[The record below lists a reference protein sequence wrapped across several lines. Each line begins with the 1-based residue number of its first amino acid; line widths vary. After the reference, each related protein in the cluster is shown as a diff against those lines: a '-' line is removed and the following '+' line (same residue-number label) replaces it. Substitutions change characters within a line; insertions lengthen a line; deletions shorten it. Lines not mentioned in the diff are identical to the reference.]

1 MSLAR
6 NAHLCWAA
14 EGRQE
19 NEGKKGHSVHFA
31 VGSNFERQGVC
42 CALRLQ
48 ALRIN
53 HWLVHS
59 SGFLDLQL
67 VPELGPLCGP
77 LRFGFDFGSALQIEM
92 TPFECLC
99 YELYRYCTSISSGMI
114 PTGVL
119 ELRR

>member
-1 MSLAR
+1 MAGRLLCTQVASTSH
-6 NAHLCWAA
+6 HL
-14 EGRQE
+14 
-19 NEGKKGHSVHFA
+19 
-31 VGSNFERQGVC
+31 
-42 CALRLQ
+42 
-48 ALRIN
+48 
-53 HWLVHS
+53 LVHS

-77 LRFGFDFGSALQIEM
+77 LRFDFDFGSALQIEM

-119 ELRR
+119 ELSSGCKTGLLGR